1 MADEAEIIQADIPRL
16 KAEIKRDL
24 EAAQR
29 NLEAVQREWD
39 ALALIE
45 SRLRR
50 LKPPES
56 KHSRLRDLV
65 LEILGKAE
73 SPLSPGEIVERA
85 KQRGWEFTTDRNG
98 RTIVNSVLARR
109 KRGVK
114 RLPDGKWTE
123 VR

>member
-1 MADEAEIIQADIPRL
+1 MADEAEITQADIPRL
-16 KAEIKRDL
+16 RAEIKRDL

-39 ALALIE
+39 ALELIE

-50 LKPPES
+50 LKPTES
-56 KHSRLRDLV
+56 KYNRLKDLI
-65 LEILGKAE
+65 LEILRKE

-85 KQRGWEFTTDRNG
+85 KRRGWEFTTDRNG
-98 RTIVNSVLARR
+98 RSSVNSILARR
-109 KRGVK
+109 GSGVK